1 LLQAAQHLAARKAAS
16 RTIVLFSDLEE
27 DLPPNCRRD
36 VVLPATLRGREVIA
50 TNVTRLPEDNR
61 EPARYARRLE
71 GWRQLVEAA
80 GARWKIAPDAA
91 GVTSLFRD
99 S

>member
-1 LLQAAQHLAARKAAS
+1 M
-16 RTIVLFSDLEE
+16 
-27 DLPPNCRRD
+27 
-36 VVLPATLRGREVIA
+36 EVIA